1 MVISPFIRFFQ
12 PMASDVLHQINTQLL
27 DSMSKKDM
35 HIPFSVEHL
44 LDSNRFAV
52 HNSSNPSSWYQLASL
67 LLAPRLMSGSSLTLI
82 QEPDAEFVEFQQRF
96 MPEPLEADRG
106 RARRPRTAEGE
117 S

>member
-1 MVISPFIRFFQ
+1 
-12 PMASDVLHQINTQLL
+12 
-27 DSMSKKDM
+27 
-35 HIPFSVEHL
+35 
-44 LDSNRFAV
+44 
-52 HNSSNPSSWYQLASL
+52 
-67 LLAPRLMSGSSLTLI
+67 MSGSSLTLI